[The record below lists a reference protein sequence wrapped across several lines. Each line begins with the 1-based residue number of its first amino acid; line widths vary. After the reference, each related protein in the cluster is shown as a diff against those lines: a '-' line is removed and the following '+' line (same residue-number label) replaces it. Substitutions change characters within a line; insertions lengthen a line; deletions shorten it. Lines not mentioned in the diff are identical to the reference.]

1 MPDLRRRFCLTSR
14 SVTQS
19 TPNRTPEEVIGLDGD
34 QDRTRSECRTSR
46 SPSRVLPVIGAP
58 GNPDFPGYPPGVL
71 ITERRGTKSEAC
83 EGSHTAGA
91 VCGPPEF
98 RAKRTWRRIHAT
110 PPPRQT
116 GREAVCGPSGRD
128 HPHGCPRPPPRLRA
142 APTGR
147 TTPSQPPCRHS
158 TEAARDGAG
167 QSGSTTRI
175 TRPPPSRGS
184 AVMLPSCARTTDRTM
199 DSPRPTPLS
208 LPVRS
213 VRSRRNGSKRFST
226 S

>member
-46 SPSRVLPVIGAP
+46 SPSPVLPVIP
-58 GNPDFPGYPPGVL
+58 PLGNQDFPGIPPGKS
-71 ITERRGTKSEAC
+71 ITERRWLEIRVC
-83 EGSHTAGA
+83 ERSHTHCPA
-91 VCGPPEF
+91 VGPAQF
-98 RAKRTWRRIHAT
+98 RAKRTWRRIHSH
-110 PPPRQT
+110 PPSRQT
-116 GREAVCGPSGRD
+116 GR
-128 HPHGCPRPPPRLRA
+128 
-142 APTGR
+142 
-147 TTPSQPPCRHS
+147 
-158 TEAARDGAG
+158 RDGVRPRDERSYAQMSGATHGGAQALLRPYNRPAGAPWPKGGVPG
-167 QSGSTTRI
+167 QSGRTTRI
-175 TRPPPSRGS
+175 TSPPPSRGS
-184 AVMLPSCARTTDRTM
+184 AVIVPSCARATERTM
-199 DSPRPTPLS
+199 DSPSPTPLS